1 MLVEVAVVAK
11 DQLLKL
17 QVVQVAVAKVEVGVL
32 E

>member
-1 MLVEVAVVAK
+1 VAVAVVAK

-17 QVVQVAVAKVEVGVL
+17 QVVQVVVDKVEVDVL